1 MPVTESGFGGAVAHL
16 ALSPRPMTLAALDLA
31 PRALWLLLIGAVLL
45 VGAWAAPRP
54 DLAIVLIVPAM
65 VFVILA
71 VLVRVLSFRHARAE
85 GRLYET
91 IAEFVANDAAPSL
104 TADRDGVIGYINA
117 SGRGRF
123 GDAVGQTL
131 VSVLGEMF
139 ASPGAVLYR
148 LQNKALAMGAAREDL
163 VLKQG
168 HMRLSVHRVGQGGFL
183 WRLEDIGATTMAGRS
198 GEHIALPMM
207 SVSKSGTILFMNE
220 ALRRLLGGREST
232 IDRVFTDLPL
242 RPGEVHHLSGQ
253 DGPEPVQV
261 IEVALSA
268 GRRELYLAP
277 ATGHG
282 RVAPGEWGVID
293 SLPVPLLR
301 LGRDGRVTMSNRRAR
316 HLLKTD
322 AVVGQHL
329 SSLVEDLG
337 RPVSDWLRE
346 AWAGRNLGRTETV
359 RTSGRDERFLQI
371 TLEQFEDED
380 GRALVAVLNDA
391 TELKSIERQ
400 FAQSQKMQLI
410 GQLAGGVAHDFNNLL
425 TAISGHCDLL
435 LLSRDA
441 EDPDY
446 ADLSQIAQNA
456 NRAAAVVNQLLG
468 FSRKQR
474 LRPETL
480 DLADTISDLTH
491 LLGRLVGERVQL
503 ELDVDP
509 RTQKIRADKFQ
520 LEQVLTNLV
529 VNARDA
535 MMPAGGRIRMKL
547 ANLYLDRPLE
557 RDRAVVPAGDYVSIQ
572 VIDEGTGIPADQVE
586 KIFEPFFSTK
596 GTKGTGLGLS
606 MAYGI
611 VKQSGGFIFVD
622 TVEGSGT
629 TFSLYFP
636 VLRED
641 RSGRPVSAVAPE
653 AGAVDGTAAEG
664 ARAAPPLPSVA
675 DIAPRGVR
683 VDTGV
688 PSGVVD
694 PGARG
699 ASAPADTPTAAG
711 ATRGAATAPV
721 TAEARPQHSARSRD
735 SGKEGGVILLVEDE
749 APVRAFASR
758 ALRLKG
764 YTVLEAD
771 SAEEALATL
780 EDASLDVDLFV
791 SDVIMPGMDGPS
803 WVTEALKARPGVKV
817 VFVSGYAEDSIA
829 EHQARIPNSVFLP
842 KPFSLVELTSTVGE
856 QLAAH

>member
-1 MPVTESGFGGAVAHL
+1 M
-16 ALSPRPMTLAALDLA
+16 
-31 PRALWLLLIGAVLL
+31 LIGVVLL
-45 VGAWAAPRP
+45 AGAWVAPMP
-54 DLAIVLIVPAM
+54 ALAIVLIVPAL

-71 VLVRVLSFRHARAE
+71 VLVKALSLRHIRAE
-85 GRLYET
+85 AAFYDT

-104 TADRDGVIGYINA
+104 TADRDGVIGYVNA
-117 SGRGRF
+117 AGRERF
-123 GDAVGQTL
+123 GDAEGETL
-131 VSVLGEMF
+131 FAVLGEMF
-139 ASPGAVLYR
+139 ASPAAVLYR
-148 LQNKALAMGAAREDL
+148 LQNKALAKGAAREDV
-163 VLKQG
+163 VLQHG

-183 WRLEDIGATTMAGRS
+183 WRLEDIGQAMPTGRS
-198 GEHIALPMM
+198 GEFISLPMM

-220 ALRRLLGGREST
+220 ALRRKLGGRET
-232 IDRVFTDLPL
+232 TLDRVFTDLPL
-242 RPGEVHHLSGQ
+242 RPGEVHHIAGA
-253 DGPEPVQV
+253 DGPEPVLV
-261 IEVALSA
+261 IEARLSA

-277 ATGHG
+277 SPGQN
-282 RVAPGEWGVID
+282 RVAPGEWGVVD

-301 LGRDGRVTMSNRRAR
+301 LDRAGRVTMANQRAR
-316 HLLKTD
+316 ALLK
-322 AVVGQHL
+322 AENAVGQHL
-329 SSLVEDLG
+329 SDLVEDLG

-346 AWAGRNLGRTETV
+346 AWQGRYLGRTETV
-359 RTSGRDERFLQI
+359 RASGSEELYVQI

-391 TELKSIERQ
+391 TELKTIESQ

-435 LLSRDA
+435 MLRRDA

-446 ADLSQIAQNA
+446 ADLAQIAQNA

-480 DLADTISDLTH
+480 DLPDTLGDLTH

-503 ELDVDP
+503 DLDVDP
-509 RTQKIRADKFQ
+509 KTQKIRADKFQ

-535 MMPAGGRIRMKL
+535 MLPDGGRIRLEL

-557 RDRAVVPAGDYVSIQ
+557 RGRAVVPPGDYVSIR
-572 VIDEGTGIPADQVE
+572 VIDEGMGIAADKIE

-622 TVEGSGT
+622 SVEGSGS

-636 VLRED
+636 VFRDDPAAKPAAAAGGALPKPAD
-641 RSGRPVSAVAPE
+641 PD
-653 AGAVDGTAAEG
+653 AGAASEPAALP
-664 ARAAPPLPSVA
+664 RAE
-675 DIAPRGVR
+675 DIAPRGVQA
-683 VDTGV
+683 
-688 PSGVVD
+688 
-694 PGARG
+694 PGAAQG
-699 ASAPADTPTAAG
+699 AL
-711 ATRGAATAPV
+711 ATAATAASETG
-721 TAEARPQHSARSRD
+721 TAAPAASVPDARAPD
-735 SGKEGGVILLVEDE
+735 GGLVLLVEDE
-749 APVRAFASR
+749 APVRAFAAR

-764 YTVLEAD
+764 FTVLEAD
-771 SAEEALATL
+771 SAEEALKTL
-780 EDASLDVDLFV
+780 EDDSLEVDIFV

-803 WVTEALKARPGVKV
+803 WVAQALKMRPGVKV
-817 VFVSGYAEDSIA
+817 VFVSGYAEDSIS

-842 KPFSLVELTSTVGE
+842 KPFSLTELTATVAR
-856 QLAAH
+856 QLEAPGPATP